1 MHEKA
6 LITDWQTE
14 AGAAY
19 DEATKRVYFISCIC
33 CCLSS
38 HPWAGTAFMHTASIP
53 SQQQLAFLQDK
64 GFRESQQG
72 KQKLHVTSLSQ
83 HLWLSASC
91 THQCTQALRSAESR
105 QNCMSYVAA
114 ASKHRRFKGCLSH
127 SFHFCYAHSL
137 PWKMFLMLLQVLPWL
152 QTPFSIRTS
161 CTFYPLWNAPHPKR
175 VKVFQKSHPRTR
187 VASYDSIPLQ
197 AVSGPSVAFHVR
209 AAG

>member
-1 MHEKA
+1 MLGRAFLRRQFVAFLQNCNAWKA

-114 ASKHRRFKGCLSH
+114 ASKHRLQRLLKSQLS
-127 SFHFCYAHSL
+127 
-137 PWKMFLMLLQVLPWL
+137 FLLR
-152 QTPFSIRTS
+152 S
-161 CTFYPLWNAPHPKR
+161 
-175 VKVFQKSHPRTR
+175 
-187 VASYDSIPLQ
+187 
-197 AVSGPSVAFHVR
+197 
-209 AAG
+209 